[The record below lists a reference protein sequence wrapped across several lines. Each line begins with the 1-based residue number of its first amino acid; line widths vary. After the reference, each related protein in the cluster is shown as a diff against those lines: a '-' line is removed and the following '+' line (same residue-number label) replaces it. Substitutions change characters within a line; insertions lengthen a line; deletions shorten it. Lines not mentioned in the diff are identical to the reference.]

1 VAVIVTSGGPPSTF
15 AAKAATTALPIVFAI
30 DEDPVKL
37 GLVASLARPGGN
49 LTGIN
54 FLTGEVAAKRLELLR
69 ELLPGAARVAVLVN
83 PVAASAQQGQ
93 RARLVCI
100 LEGISADTPG
110 AKRRYAAFLEGLQQ
124 LGWTLGRNV
133 QIEVRYAEGDEAA
146 IRKHAAELGALAPDV
161 LVVAG
166 GAPTEV
172 VLKVTRTIPIVFVI
186 APDPVGSGF
195 VESLSQPGANATGFM
210 MFEYN
215 LCGKWLE
222 LLKEIAPNV
231 THAAILRN
239 AGTATGIG
247 QFAVIQAVAP
257 LVGIEVSSI
266 DLREPAQIERAIAS
280 FAQKSNAGLILT
292 ASPTGAANVNLII
305 AAAARYKL
313 PAVYVQRTLV
323 AAGGLISYGPNFEDQ
338 FRRAADYVN
347 RILKG
352 EKPADLPVQAPNKY
366 ELAINLKTAK
376 ALGLTV
382 PETLLA
388 RADEVIE

>member
-1 VAVIVTSGGPPSTF
+1 
-15 AAKAATTALPIVFAI
+15 
-30 DEDPVKL
+30 VKRRQFISLL
-37 GLVASLARPGGN
+37 G
-49 LTGIN
+49 
-54 FLTGEVAAKRLELLR
+54 
-69 ELLPGAARVAVLVN
+69 GAAAWPL
-83 PVAASAQQGQ
+83 AARAQQGQ
-93 RARLVCI
+93 RVRRVCI
-100 LEGISADTPG
+100 LEGVSADTPG
-110 AKRRYAAFLEGLQQ
+110 AKTRYATFLEGLQQ
-124 LGWTLGRNV
+124 LGWTAGRNV

-146 IRKHAAELGALAPDV
+146 MRKYAAELVALAPDV
-161 LVVAG
+161 LVTAG
-166 GAPTEV
+166 GTPTEV
-172 VLKVTRTIPIVFVI
+172 ALKVTRTIPIVFVI

-195 VESLSQPGANATGFM
+195 VETLSQPGANATGFM

-231 THAAILRN
+231 THAAVLRN

-266 DLREPAQIERAIAS
+266 DLRGPDQIERAIAT
-280 FAQKSNAGLILT
+280 FARRSNGGMIQVAG
-292 ASPTGAANVNLII
+292 PVAANSNLII

-313 PAVYVQRTLV
+313 PAVYVSRPLV
-323 AAGGLISYGPNFEDQ
+323 AAGGLISYGPNIEDQ
-338 FRRAADYVN
+338 YRRAADYVN

-376 ALGLTV
+376 ALGIDV
-382 PETLLA
+382 PATLLA

>member
-1 VAVIVTSGGPPSTF
+1 
-15 AAKAATTALPIVFAI
+15 
-30 DEDPVKL
+30 
-37 GLVASLARPGGN
+37 
-49 LTGIN
+49 
-54 FLTGEVAAKRLELLR
+54 
-69 ELLPGAARVAVLVN
+69 
-83 PVAASAQQGQ
+83 
-93 RARLVCI
+93 
-100 LEGISADTPG
+100 
-110 AKRRYAAFLEGLQQ
+110 
-124 LGWTLGRNV
+124 
-133 QIEVRYAEGDEAA
+133 
-146 IRKHAAELGALAPDV
+146 
-161 LVVAG
+161 
-166 GAPTEV
+166 

-195 VESLSQPGANATGFM
+195 VETLSQPGANTTGFM

-239 AGTATGIG
+239 AGTAIGIG

-266 DLREPAQIERAIAS
+266 DLREPAQIERAIAT
-280 FAQKSNAGLILT
+280 FARRSNGGMIPVAGPT
-292 ASPTGAANVNLII
+292 AAANFDLII

-313 PAVYVQRTLV
+313 PAVYLQRHLV

-338 FRRAADYVN
+338 YRRAADYVN
-347 RILKG
+347 RVLRG

-376 ALGLTV
+376 ALNLTV
-382 PETLLA
+382 PPTLLA